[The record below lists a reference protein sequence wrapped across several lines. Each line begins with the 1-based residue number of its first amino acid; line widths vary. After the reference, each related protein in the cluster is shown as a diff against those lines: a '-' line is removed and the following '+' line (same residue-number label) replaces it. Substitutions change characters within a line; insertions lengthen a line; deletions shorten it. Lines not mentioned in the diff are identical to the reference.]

1 MIKDMLLDMIF
12 PRRCPICDRVLG
24 NINGCGGSRCLVCSE
39 HDDLPFV
46 GRVRCMKC
54 GKEIETD
61 TAEYCS
67 DCERYPK
74 IYKRCYPLF
83 NYIEPVKGS
92 ILAVKYRNR
101 REYCDYYGSAM
112 AEMLCDTVR
121 RNGIDVLVP
130 VPVHRHKLKNRG
142 YNQAQILAEA
152 VGRHLAIPVCTDM
165 LLRLEDTRPQKELD
179 NLQRA
184 NNMKNAFGAG
194 KSHRNYRRIMI
205 IDDIYTTGA
214 TMDTCARILM
224 EMGAEAV
231 YGAVVCIGVA

>member
-1 MIKDMLLDMIF
+1 
-12 PRRCPICDRVLG
+12 
-24 NINGCGGSRCLVCSE
+24 
-39 HDDLPFV
+39 
-46 GRVRCMKC
+46 
-54 GKEIETD
+54 
-61 TAEYCS
+61 
-67 DCERYPK
+67 
-74 IYKRCYPLF
+74 
-83 NYIEPVKGS
+83 
-92 ILAVKYRNR
+92 
-101 REYCDYYGSAM
+101 M

-142 YNQAQILAEA
+142 YNQAQILAEV

-194 KSHRNYRRIMI
+194 NSHRNYRRIMI

-231 YGAVVCIGVA
+231 YGACLLYTSPSPRDRQKSRMPSSA

>member
-39 HDDLPFV
+39 HDDLV
-46 GRVRCMKC
+46 GGVRCMKC

-142 YNQAQILAEA
+142 YNQAQILAEV

-194 KSHRNYRRIMI
+194 NYHRNYRRIMI

-231 YGAVVCIGVA
+231 YGAVVCIGVS

>member
-61 TAEYCS
+61 IAEYCS

-121 RNGIDVLVP
+121 
-130 VPVHRHKLKNRG
+130 NRG
-142 YNQAQILAEA
+142 YNQAQILAEV

-194 KSHRNYRRIMI
+194 NSHRNYRRIMI